1 MMNYQQKLT
10 ALSARYNP
18 DSINLFERERRQFS
32 DAYSSGDDVVKYVK
46 HAMAAVEPEYTSK
59 TKEAGEAVKQ
69 NLKETL
75 QNVSYEYQGS
85 VMTDTHIK
93 GASDIDLLVLSEKF
107 YGTEI
112 DKVRIELQQPWKYD
126 LNQINRLQSFN
137 SSFSLYQGNGNQD
150 LTQLRND
157 IEKIMKDTYKVCN
170 VNNAKAVKITNLHLH
185 RDVDIVTSSW
195 FQSLDYVL
203 EGMPKE
209 MCGINISNKDKGYA
223 EGPDYP
229 FLSISRINS
238 RSSDTNG
245 RLKRMIRFLKNVRT
259 DSDNDIPLNSFEIN
273 AICYSIPIQDY
284 YNVDFKSLIY
294 ILWHNMY
301 NLWHD
306 GKENLL
312 KSVVGDEYVFLG
324 KPDKI
329 KALKDLED
337 EVYKINQDLGNI

>member
-18 DSINLFERERRQFS
+18 DSINLFEREQRQFS
-32 DAYSSGDDVVKYVK
+32 DAYSSGGDVVKYVK
-46 HAMAAVEPEYTSK
+46 HAMAAVEPEYTRK

-69 NLKETL
+69 KLKETL

-107 YGTEI
+107 YRTEI
-112 DKVRIELQQPWKYD
+112 DKVRTELQQPWKYD

-150 LTQLRND
+150 LTQLRKD
-157 IEKIMKDTYKVCN
+157 IEKIMKNTYKECD

-209 MCGINISNKDKGYA
+209 MCGINIYNKDKGYA
-223 EGPDYP
+223 EGPDFP
-229 FLSISRINS
+229 FLSISIINS

-284 YNVDFKSLIY
+284 YNVDFKSLIN
-294 ILWHNMY
+294 ILWRNMY
-301 NLWHD
+301 SLWHD

-324 KPDKI
+324 KRDKI